1 MAGLVPAIHV
11 LTLEGVDARPCATAV
26 RFNFGGQGAW
36 RGFFW
41 SLEHRQMFET
51 RKKDPAMRHHN
62 TVFHGLLNLVP
73 WRMLDRLVERHQ
85 TNKRVRRLSTQNQ
98 FVAMLYAQL
107 SDAPSLRALEASF
120 ASHSARLYHLG
131 ARELSRSTL
140 ADANAKRS
148 CAVFT
153 ELLSELMGGCERT
166 LAGQVADAVY
176 LVDSTGFRLNSLS
189 GDWAR
194 FCSTVHGVKLHIVY
208 NPDSGRPS
216 FAELTPA
223 NVNDISVAKTMP
235 IRPGATYVFD
245 LGYYDYG
252 WWADLDAAGCRL
264 VTRLKVNTP
273 LSVIAQNVVTKGSCV
288 LSDRIGLLPARQAK
302 SRRNPFQDP
311 VREITVRTET
321 GKMLRI
327 VTNDLDAPAEEIAEL
342 YKRRWQI
349 ELFFRWIKHTLKIR
363 HFFGTSEN
371 AVRIQIAIALI
382 AFLLLR
388 MAHATQNSVTSLLIF
403 TRLVAQNL
411 MQRRRIDRL
420 LDPPPPII
428 KDHRQM
434 SLTLC

>member
-1 MAGLVPAIHV
+1 
-11 LTLEGVDARPCATAV
+11 VDGRDKPTAV

-36 RGFFW
+36 RGFFCG
-41 SLEHRQMFET
+41 LEHRQMFET
-51 RKKDPAMRHHN
+51 HKEDPAMRHHN
-62 TVFHGLLNLVP
+62 TVFHGILKHVP
-73 WRMLDRLVERHQ
+73 WRVVDRLVERFQ
-85 TNKRVRRLSTQNQ
+85 TDKRVRRLSTKNQ
-98 FVAMLYAQL
+98 FAAMLYAQL
-107 SDAPSLRALEASF
+107 SDAQSLRAIEASF
-120 ASHSARLYHLG
+120 ESHARRLYHLG
-131 ARELSRSTL
+131 AGELSRSTL

-153 ELLSELMGGCERT
+153 GLLCELMDRCERSI
-166 LAGQVADAVY
+166 ASKVAEAVY

-189 GDWAR
+189 ADWAR
-194 FCSTVHGVKLHIVY
+194 FSPGVHGAKLHIVY
-208 NPDSGRPS
+208 NPDSERPS

-223 NVNDISVAKTMP
+223 NVNDITIAKIMP
-235 IRPGATYVFD
+235 VRPGATYVFD

-273 LSVIAQNVVTKGSCV
+273 LSVTAENDVPKGSSV

-302 SRRNPFQDP
+302 SRSNPFQDP
-311 VREITVRTET
+311 VREIKVRTET
-321 GKMLRI
+321 GKVLRI
-327 VTNDLDAPAEEIAEL
+327 VTNDLDAPPDEIADL

-388 MAHATQNSVTSLLIF
+388 MAHALQTSVESLLTF
-403 TRLVAQNL
+403 TRLVTQNL
-411 MQRRRIDRL
+411 MQRRPINHL

-428 KDHRQM
+428 KDQRQM
-434 SLTLC
+434 SLHLCQI

>member
-1 MAGLVPAIHV
+1 
-11 LTLEGVDARPCATAV
+11 
-26 RFNFGGQGAW
+26 
-36 RGFFW
+36 
-41 SLEHRQMFET
+41 MFET
-51 RKKDPAMRHHN
+51 RQESPAMRHHN
-62 TVFHGLLNLVP
+62 TVFHGILNLVP
-73 WRMLDRLVERHQ
+73 WGVLDRLVDRYQ
-85 TNKRVRRLSTQNQ
+85 ANKRVRRLSTQDQ

-107 SDAPSLRALEASF
+107 SDAQSLRSIEASF
-120 ASHSARLYHLG
+120 ESHAARLYHLG
-131 ARELSRSTL
+131 TKELSRSTL

-148 CAVFT
+148 GAVFAD
-153 ELLSELMGGCERT
+153 LLAVLMGRCERD
-166 LAGQVADAVY
+166 LADKLAEAVY

-189 GDWAR
+189 SDWAR
-194 FCSTVHGVKLHIVY
+194 FCSGVHGVKLHIVY
-208 NPDSGRPS
+208 NPDSARPS

-223 NVNDISVAKTMP
+223 NVNDITVAKAMP
-235 IRPGATYVFD
+235 IRAGATYIFD

-252 WWADLDAAGCRL
+252 WWAELDAAGCRL
-264 VTRLKVNTP
+264 VTRLKINTP
-273 LSVIAQNVVTKGSCV
+273 LSDTVENKLPEGSCV

-302 SRRNPFQDP
+302 SRKNPFKDP

-321 GKMLRI
+321 GKILRI
-327 VTNDLDAPAEEIAEL
+327 VTNDLDAPADEIAEL

-388 MAHATQNSVTSLLIF
+388 SAHKAQKSVENLLTF

-411 MQRRRIDRL
+411 MQRRRIDHL

-428 KDHRQM
+428 KNDRQM
-434 SLTLC
+434 SLSLCQT

>member
-1 MAGLVPAIHV
+1 
-11 LTLEGVDARPCATAV
+11 VDGRDKPTAV
-26 RFNFGGQGAW
+26 RFNFGRQGAW
-36 RGFFW
+36 RGFFCG
-41 SLEHRQMFET
+41 LEHRQMFET
-51 RKKDPAMRHHN
+51 HKEDPAMRHHN
-62 TVFHGLLNLVP
+62 TVFHDVLKLVP
-73 WRMLDRLVERHQ
+73 WRVVDRLVERYR
-85 TNKRVRRLSTQNQ
+85 TDKRVRRLSTQNQ

-107 SDAPSLRALEASF
+107 SDAQSLRAIEASF
-120 ASHSARLYHLG
+120 ESHAPRLYHLG
-131 ARELSRSTL
+131 ASELSRSTL

-153 ELLSELMGGCERT
+153 GLLCELMGRCERS
-166 LAGQVADAVY
+166 LASKVAEAVY
-176 LVDSTGFRLNSLS
+176 LVDSTGFRLTSLS

-194 FCSTVHGVKLHIVY
+194 FSPGVHGAKLHIVY
-208 NPDSGRPS
+208 NPDSERPS

-223 NVNDISVAKTMP
+223 NVNDISVAKAMP

-245 LGYYDYG
+245 LAYYDYG

-273 LSVIAQNVVTKGSCV
+273 LSVTAENDVPKGSSV

-302 SRRNPFQDP
+302 SRKNPFQDP
-311 VREITVRTET
+311 VREIKVRTET
-321 GKMLRI
+321 GKVLRI
-327 VTNDLDAPAEEIAEL
+327 VTNDLDAPADEIADL

-371 AVRIQIAIALI
+371 AVRIQLAVALI

-388 MAHATQNSVTSLLIF
+388 IAHAVQISVESLLTF

-411 MQRRRIDRL
+411 MQRRRIDHL

-428 KDHRQM
+428 KDQRQM
-434 SLTLC
+434 SLHLCQN